1 MYILY
6 STCTVTGS
14 QLDIPTPP
22 KNESQVSFCCE
33 QFSGEKKLKSMP
45 NINQKDK
52 WSIRN
57 Y

>member
-14 QLDIPTPP
+14 QLDISTPP

-33 QFSGEKKLKSMP
+33 QFSREKKIK
-45 NINQKDK
+45 INAQHEPE
-52 WSIRN
+52 RQMEH
-57 Y
+57 